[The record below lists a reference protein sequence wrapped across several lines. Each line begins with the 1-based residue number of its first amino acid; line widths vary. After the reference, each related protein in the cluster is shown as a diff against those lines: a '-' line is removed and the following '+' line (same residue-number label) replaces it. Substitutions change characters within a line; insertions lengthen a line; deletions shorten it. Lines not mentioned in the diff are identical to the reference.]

1 MAAGPNAAQPSNS
14 TLSLLSNEPQPL
26 TTISKNVEEVRLAFT
41 ALDRQGHALDGIG
54 PQDLD
59 LADDRTPVSELT
71 SFVRTSDLPLRLA
84 LLVDVSESVAK
95 GLSEEQQ
102 ASLEFLQTVVRP
114 GRDQVLLMAFASRVM
129 LQTPYPGK
137 GEGLKLV
144 STYRAGGQTAL
155 YDAICAASSN
165 DVIPSL
171 DDSPARRA
179 IVLLSDGE
187 DTESY
192 HTFKDAISCA
202 QRAEVSI
209 YAITIHSSETGR
221 RGDKTLEE
229 LTSLTG
235 GMAYILSR
243 HDQLSSAFAQIEQ
256 DLRSQYVLTY
266 RRSLAPPHSG
276 FHSLQLTVR
285 NAENA
290 KLNYRRGYFAHE

>member
-14 TLSLLSNEPQPL
+14 NLSLLSNEPPPL

-84 LLVDVSESVAK
+84 LLVDVSDSVAK

-129 LQTPYPGK
+129 LQAPYPGK

-144 STYRAGGQTAL
+144 STYAGGQTAL

-165 DVIPSL
+165 DVTPSL

-209 YAITIHSSETGR
+209 YAIAIHSSEPGR

-285 NAENA
+285 NVGNA
-290 KLNYRRGYFAHE
+290 KLNYRRGYFAHQ